1 VGAAVADAAARDR
14 RSAHLSAATVARVL
28 IESPLTGV
36 VAEVL
41 AGEGTGVR
49 AGAAVLVVEAMKMH
63 HEVVAPAAGVVREL
77 AVAVGE
83 QVAEGQALFRVEAA
97 EHAGDDRAAGAADA
111 ASARDAAGAA
121 GAAGAPGAPGDRGAI
136 RPDLAELLERRRR
149 AGDDA
154 ARPEAVA
161 KRRATGLRTARE
173 NVADLCD
180 PGSFSEYGA
189 LALAA
194 QRARRSEQE
203 LIEKTPGDGIVTG
216 IGTVNAALHGE
227 ERTRTAVLAYDYTV
241 LAGTQGI
248 RNHRKT
254 DRLLELAERHR
265 LPVVLFAEG
274 GGGRPGDTDSSEL
287 FHLVVPSFH
296 TFARLSGLVPRVGIV
311 SGRCFAGNAALLG
324 CCDVVIATPEASIG
338 MGGPAMI
345 EGGGLGSFAPE
356 EVGPVSVQEPNGTI
370 DVLAAD
376 EAEAVAVAQRFLAF
390 LQAPGH
396 ALDGWRCAD
405 QRLLRDA
412 VPADPKRVH
421 DVRALLALLADADS
435 VLELRP
441 RFGRTILT
449 ALARVEG
456 RPVGVI
462 ANDPRHL
469 SGAIDA
475 DGADKAA
482 RFMQLCDAF
491 GLPLVSLLDTP
502 GFMVGPESERT
513 ATVRHASRMFVTA
526 ATLSV
531 PFLCVIVRRAFGL
544 GAQAMAGGSLHA
556 PAIALAW
563 PSGELG
569 AMGVEGAVR
578 LALRGELEAIADP
591 VEREQR
597 VKDLVA
603 AVRANSSALNAAT
616 YFELDDVIDPADT
629 RARPVATLRATP
641 VPPPPPGGRRRTMV
655 DAW

>member
-1 VGAAVADAAARDR
+1 M
-14 RSAHLSAATVARVL
+14 L

-36 VAEVL
+36 VAELL
-41 AGEGTGVR
+41 AGEGDGVR

-63 HEVVAPAAGVVREL
+63 HEVVAPEAGVVREL
-77 AVAVGE
+77 TVAVGE
-83 QVAEGQALFRVEAA
+83 QVAEGQALFRVEPA
-97 EHAGDDRAAGAADA
+97 EHGAAPGAEQADAEAGDDG
-111 ASARDAAGAA
+111 GV
-121 GAAGAPGAPGDRGAI
+121 
-136 RPDLAELLERRRR
+136 RPNLAELLERRRR
-149 AGDDA
+149 AQDDA
-154 ARPEAVA
+154 ARPAAVA
-161 KRRATGLRTARE
+161 KRHATGLRTARE

-180 PGSFSEYGA
+180 AGSFSEYGA
-189 LALAA
+189 LTLAA
-194 QRARRSEQE
+194 QRARRSLDE
-203 LIEKTPGDGIVTG
+203 LIDKTPGDGIVTG
-216 IGTVNAALHGE
+216 VGTVGG
-227 ERTRTAVLAYDYTV
+227 RRTAVLAYDYTV

-345 EGGGLGSFAPE
+345 EGGGLGSFSPE
-356 EVGPVSVQEPNGTI
+356 EIGPVSVQEPNGVI
-370 DVLAAD
+370 DVVAAD
-376 EAEAVAVAQRFLAF
+376 EAEAVAVAQRALGYLRGDALA
-390 LQAPGH
+390 
-396 ALDGWRCAD
+396 DWTCAD
-405 QRLLRDA
+405 QALLRTA

-421 DVRALLALLADADS
+421 DARALLRVLADDDS

-441 RFGRTILT
+441 AFGRTVIT
-449 ALARVEG
+449 ALARIEG

-469 SGAIDA
+469 SGALDA
-475 DGADKAA
+475 DGSDKAA

-491 GLPLVSLLDTP
+491 GLPLLSLVDTP

-513 ATVRHASRMFVTA
+513 ATVRHTSRMFLTA
-526 ATLSV
+526 ATLTV

-556 PAIALAW
+556 PAITLAW

-578 LALRGELEAIADP
+578 LALRGELAAIADEA
-591 VEREQR
+591 EREQR

-629 RARPVATLRATP
+629 RARLVQTLAATP
-641 VPPPPPGGRRRTMV
+641 IPPPDPATGRRRTMV

>member
-1 VGAAVADAAARDR
+1 
-14 RSAHLSAATVARVL
+14 VL

-41 AGEGTGVR
+41 AREGASVG

-63 HEVVAPAAGVVREL
+63 HEVVAPEAGVVREL

-83 QVAEGQALFRVEAA
+83 QVAQGQVLFRVEAVA
-97 EHAGDDRAAGAADA
+97 EAPAVDAPMAGDGDADP
-111 ASARDAAGAA
+111 DAL
-121 GAAGAPGAPGDRGAI
+121 
-136 RPDLAELLERRRR
+136 RPDLAEVMERRRL
-149 AGDDA
+149 ASDDA

-161 KRRATGLRTARE
+161 KRHATGLRTARE

-189 LALAA
+189 LTLAA
-194 QRARRSEQE
+194 QRARRSVEE
-203 LIEKTPGDGIVTG
+203 LIERTPGDGIVTG
-216 IGTVNAALHGE
+216 IGTVNAALHGDE
-227 ERTRTAVLAYDYTV
+227 PARTAVLAYDYTV

-324 CCDVVIATPEASIG
+324 CCDVVIATPEATIG

-356 EVGPVSVQEPNGTI
+356 EVGPVSVQEPNGVI
-370 DVLAAD
+370 DVVADD
-376 EAEAVAVAQRFLAF
+376 EAAAVATAQRFLSYV
-390 LQAPGH
+390 QAPGH
-396 ALDGWRCAD
+396 ALPDWTCAD
-405 QRLLRDA
+405 QRLLRSA
-412 VPADPKRVH
+412 VPADAKRVH
-421 DVRALLALLADADS
+421 DARALLALLADSGS

-441 RFGRTILT
+441 QFGRTILT

-475 DGADKAA
+475 DGSDKAA

-491 GLPLVSLLDTP
+491 GLPLVSLVDTP

-513 ATVRHASRMFVTA
+513 ATVRHTSRMFVTA

-531 PFLCVIVRRAFGL
+531 PVLCVVVRRAFGL

-556 PAIALAW
+556 PAVTLAW

-578 LALRGELEAIADP
+578 LALRGELAAIEDDAAR
-591 VEREQR
+591 ERR
-597 VKDLVA
+597 VKELVA
-603 AVRANSSALNAAT
+603 AVRAQSSALNAAT

-629 RARPVATLRATP
+629 RARLVATLRAAP
-641 VPPPPPGGRRRTMV
+641 VPPPPTASGRRRTMV

>member
-1 VGAAVADAAARDR
+1 M
-14 RSAHLSAATVARVL
+14 L

-41 AGEGTGVR
+41 AGEGAGVR

-63 HEVVAPAAGVVREL
+63 HEVVAPEAGVVREL

-83 QVAEGQALFRVEAA
+83 QVAEGQTLFRVEPAPV
-97 EHAGDDRAAGAADA
+97 EAAGAAE
-111 ASARDAAGAA
+111 
-121 GAAGAPGAPGDRGAI
+121 DRAEGQDGV
-136 RPDLAELLERRRR
+136 RPALAEVLERRRR
-149 AGDDA
+149 ASDDA

-161 KRRATGLRTARE
+161 KRHATGLRTARE

-180 PGSFSEYGA
+180 PGSFNEYGA
-189 LALAA
+189 LTLAA

-216 IGTVNAALHGE
+216 VGTVGGQ
-227 ERTRTAVLAYDYTV
+227 RTAVLAYDYTV

-265 LPVVLFAEG
+265 LPIVLFAEG

-324 CCDVVIATPEASIG
+324 CCDVVVATPEASIG

-356 EVGPVSVQEPNGTI
+356 DVGPVSVQEPNGTI

-376 EAEAVAVAQRFLAF
+376 EAEAVAVAKRFLAY
-390 LQAPGH
+390 LRGPV
-396 ALDGWRCAD
+396 DDWSCAD
-405 QRLLRDA
+405 QALLRGA

-421 DVRALLALLADADS
+421 DARALLALLADDDS

-441 RFGRTILT
+441 AFGRTLIT
-449 ALARVEG
+449 ALARIEG

-469 SGAIDA
+469 SGALDA
-475 DGADKAA
+475 DGSDKAA

-491 GLPLVSLLDTP
+491 GLPLVSLVDTP
-502 GFMVGPESERT
+502 GFMVGPESEQT
-513 ATVRHASRMFVTA
+513 AAVRHTSRMFVTA
-526 ATLSV
+526 ATLTV

-556 PAIALAW
+556 PAITLAW

-578 LALRGELEAIADP
+578 LALRGELEAIADEA
-591 VEREQR
+591 EREQR

-603 AVRANSSALNAAT
+603 AVRAQSTALNAAT

-629 RARPVATLRATP
+629 RARLVQTLAATP
-641 VPPPPPGGRRRTMV
+641 VPAPDPVSGRRRTMV

>member
-1 VGAAVADAAARDR
+1 VR
-14 RSAHLSAATVARVL
+14 HVL

-41 AGEGTGVR
+41 VGEGVGVR

-63 HEVVAPAAGVVREL
+63 HEVIAPEAGVVREL

-83 QVAEGQALFRVEAA
+83 QVAEGQALFRVEADA
-97 EHAGDDRAAGAADA
+97 EGGAADTA
-111 ASARDAAGAA
+111 DDPADDASD
-121 GAAGAPGAPGDRGAI
+121 GDELRA
-136 RPDLAELLERRRR
+136 DLAEVLERRRL
-149 AGDDA
+149 AQDHA
-154 ARPEAVA
+154 ARPAAVE
-161 KRRATGLRTARE
+161 KRHATGLRTARE

-180 PGSFSEYGA
+180 DGSFSEYGA
-189 LALAA
+189 LTLAA
-194 QRARRSEQE
+194 QRARRSVEE

-216 IGTVNAALHGE
+216 VGTVNAKLHGD

-356 EVGPVSVQEPNGTI
+356 EVGPVSVQEPNGVI
-370 DVLAAD
+370 DVVAAD
-376 EAEAVAVAQRFLAF
+376 EAEAVAVAQRFLSYFQGPLAE
-390 LQAPGH
+390 
-396 ALDGWRCAD
+396 WSCAD
-405 QRLLRDA
+405 QALLRTA

-421 DVRALLALLADADS
+421 DARGLLHTLADEDS

-441 RFGRTILT
+441 AFGRTVVT
-449 ALARVEG
+449 TLARIEG

-469 SGAIDA
+469 SGALDA
-475 DGADKAA
+475 DGSDKAA

-491 GLPLVSLLDTP
+491 GLPLISLVDTP
-502 GFMVGPESERT
+502 GFMVGPESEQT
-513 ATVRHASRMFVTA
+513 ATVRHTSRMFLTA
-526 ATLSV
+526 ATLTV

-556 PAIALAW
+556 PAITLAW

-578 LALRGELEAIADP
+578 LALRGELAAIEDDGA
-591 VEREQR
+591 REER
-597 VKDLVA
+597 VKELVA
-603 AVRANSSALNAAT
+603 AVRAQSTALNAAT

-629 RARPVATLRATP
+629 RLRLVQTLAATP
-641 VPPPPPGGRRRTMV
+641 VPPPDPVSGRRRTMV

>member
-1 VGAAVADAAARDR
+1 VLCRPRGPAATLPDAACAQSARR
-14 RSAHLSAATVARVL
+14 PREAARFARVL

-36 VAEVL
+36 VAELL
-41 AGEGTGVR
+41 AGEGAGVR

-83 QVAEGQALFRVEAA
+83 QVAEGQVLFRVEATDVGGDEA
-97 EHAGDDRAAGAADA
+97 ADEPHGDDAD
-111 ASARDAAGAA
+111 
-121 GAAGAPGAPGDRGAI
+121 AI
-136 RPDLAELLERRRR
+136 RPDLAEVLERRRR
-149 AGDDA
+149 ANDDA
-154 ARPEAVA
+154 ARPQAVA
-161 KRRATGLRTARE
+161 KRHASGLRTARE

-180 PGSFSEYGA
+180 AGSFSEYGA
-189 LALAA
+189 LTLAA

-203 LIEKTPGDGIVTG
+203 LIERTPGDGIVTG
-216 IGTVNAALHGE
+216 LGCVGG
-227 ERTRTAVLAYDYTV
+227 RRTAVLAYDYTV

-324 CCDVVIATPEASIG
+324 CCDVTIATPEASVG

-356 EVGPVSVQEPNGTI
+356 EVGPVAVQEPNGTI
-370 DVLAAD
+370 DVVAAD
-376 EAEAVAVAQRFLAF
+376 EAEAVALAQRVLGYLRAD
-390 LQAPGH
+390 AVE
-396 ALDGWRCAD
+396 DWTCAD
-405 QRLLRDA
+405 QTLLRA
-412 VPADPKRVH
+412 AIPADPKRVH
-421 DVRALLALLADADS
+421 DARALLHTLADEDS
-435 VLELRP
+435 VLELR
-441 RFGRTILT
+441 RAFGRTVVT
-449 ALARVEG
+449 AFARVEG
-456 RPVGVI
+456 RPLGVI

-469 SGAIDA
+469 SGALDA
-475 DGADKAA
+475 DGSDKAA

-491 GLPLVSLLDTP
+491 GLPLLSLVDTP
-502 GFMVGPESERT
+502 GFMVGPESEKT
-513 ATVRHASRMFVTA
+513 AAVRHTSRMFLTA
-526 ATLSV
+526 ATLTV

-556 PAIALAW
+556 PAITLAW

-578 LALRGELEAIADP
+578 LALRGELEAIADEA
-591 VEREQR
+591 EREQR

-603 AVRANSSALNAAT
+603 AVRAQSTALNAAT

-629 RARPVATLRATP
+629 RARLVQTLDATP
-641 VPPPPPGGRRRTMV
+641 VPPPDPVSGRRRTMV

>member
-1 VGAAVADAAARDR
+1 
-14 RSAHLSAATVARVL
+14 VL

-41 AGEGTGVR
+41 VGEGGSVR

-63 HEVVAPAAGVVREL
+63 HEVVAPEAGVVREL

-83 QVAEGQALFRVEAA
+83 QVAEGQALFRVEASR
-97 EHAGDDRAAGAADA
+97 DDEASGTTVDDAVAAVSGADEL
-111 ASARDAAGAA
+111 
-121 GAAGAPGAPGDRGAI
+121 
-136 RPDLAELLERRRR
+136 RPDLAEVLERRRR
-149 AGDDA
+149 AQDDA
-154 ARPEAVA
+154 ARPVAVE
-161 KRRATGLRTARE
+161 KRHATGLRTARE

-180 PGSFSEYGA
+180 EGSFSEYGA
-189 LALAA
+189 LTLAA
-194 QRARRSEQE
+194 QRARRSAEE

-216 IGTVNAALHGE
+216 VGTVNAALHGE
-227 ERTRTAVLAYDYTV
+227 DKTRTAVLAYDYTV

-356 EVGPVSVQEPNGTI
+356 EVGPVSVQEPNGVI
-370 DVLAAD
+370 DVVAAD
-376 EAEAVAVAQRFLAF
+376 EAEAVAVARRFLSYFQGPLAE
-390 LQAPGH
+390 
-396 ALDGWRCAD
+396 WTCAD
-405 QRLLRDA
+405 QALLRDA
-412 VPADPKRVH
+412 IPADQKRVH
-421 DVRALLALLADADS
+421 DARALLHTLADTDS

-441 RFGRTILT
+441 AFGRTVIT

-456 RPVGVI
+456 RPIGVI
-462 ANDPRHL
+462 ANDPSHL
-469 SGAIDA
+469 SGALDA
-475 DGADKAA
+475 DGSDKAA

-491 GLPLVSLLDTP
+491 GLPLLSLVDTP
-502 GFMVGPESERT
+502 GFMVGPESEQT
-513 ATVRHASRMFVTA
+513 ATVRHTSRMFLTA
-526 ATLSV
+526 ATLTV
-531 PFLCVIVRRAFGL
+531 PFLCVIVRRAVGR

-556 PAIALAW
+556 PAITLAW

-578 LALRGELEAIADP
+578 LALRGELAAIEDDDA
-591 VEREQR
+591 REQR
-597 VKDLVA
+597 VKELVA
-603 AVRANSSALNAAT
+603 AVRAQSTALNAAT

-629 RARPVATLRATP
+629 RTRLVQTLAATP
-641 VPPPPPGGRRRTMV
+641 IPPPDPVSGRRRTMV

>member
-1 VGAAVADAAARDR
+1 
-14 RSAHLSAATVARVL
+14 VL

-41 AGEGTGVR
+41 AGEGAAVR

-63 HEVVAPAAGVVREL
+63 HEVVAPETGVVREL
-77 AVAVGE
+77 AVAVGA
-83 QVAEGQALFRVEAA
+83 QVAEGQALFRVEAS
-97 EHAGDDRAAGAADA
+97 AGADA
-111 ASARDAAGAA
+111 EASADDDEATSAGSE
-121 GAAGAPGAPGDRGAI
+121 GAL
-136 RPDLAELLERRRR
+136 RPDLDEVLERRRL
-149 AGDDA
+149 ATDDA
-154 ARPEAVA
+154 ARPDAVA
-161 KRRATGLRTARE
+161 KRHATGLRTARE

-180 PGSFSEYGA
+180 DGSFNEYGA
-189 LALAA
+189 LTLAA

-203 LIEKTPGDGIVTG
+203 LIERTPGDGVVTG
-216 IGTVNAALHGE
+216 VGTVGGA
-227 ERTRTAVLAYDYTV
+227 RTAVLAYDYTV

-324 CCDVVIATPEASIG
+324 CCDVVVATPEASIG

-356 EVGPVSVQEPNGTI
+356 EVGPVSVQEPNGVV
-370 DVLAAD
+370 DVVAAD
-376 EAEAVAVAQRFLAF
+376 EAEAVAVARRFLSYFQGPVA
-390 LQAPGH
+390 
-396 ALDGWRCAD
+396 DWTCAD
-405 QRLLRDA
+405 QALLRTA

-421 DVRALLALLADADS
+421 DARALLRTLADSDS

-441 RFGRTILT
+441 RFGRTIVT
-449 ALARVEG
+449 ALARIEG

-462 ANDPRHL
+462 ANDPSHL
-469 SGAIDA
+469 SGALDA
-475 DGADKAA
+475 DGSDKAA

-491 GLPLVSLLDTP
+491 GLPIVSLVDTP
-502 GFMVGPESERT
+502 GFMVGPDSERT
-513 ATVRHASRMFVTA
+513 ATVRHTSRMFLTA

-556 PAIALAW
+556 PAITLAW

-578 LALRGELEAIADP
+578 LALRGELEAIADAA
-591 VEREQR
+591 EREQR

-603 AVRANSSALNAAT
+603 AVRAQSTALNAAT

-629 RARPVATLRATP
+629 RLRLTQTLAATP
-641 VPPPPPGGRRRTMV
+641 VPPPDPVTGRRRTMV

>member
-1 VGAAVADAAARDR
+1 M
-14 RSAHLSAATVARVL
+14 L

-41 AGEGTGVR
+41 AGEGAGVR

-63 HEVVAPAAGVVREL
+63 HEVVAPEAGVVREL

-83 QVAEGQALFRVEAA
+83 QVAEGQALFRVEAVA
-97 EHAGDDRAAGAADA
+97 EAAPGGAGDAAETAGGAGAAEGDA
-111 ASARDAAGAA
+111 NAL
-121 GAAGAPGAPGDRGAI
+121 
-136 RPDLAELLERRRR
+136 RPDLAEVLERRRL
-149 AGDDA
+149 AADDA
-154 ARPEAVA
+154 ARPAAVA
-161 KRRATGLRTARE
+161 KRHATGLRTARE

-180 PGSFSEYGA
+180 DGSFSEYGA
-189 LALAA
+189 LTLAA
-194 QRARRSEQE
+194 QRARRSVEE
-203 LIEKTPGDGIVTG
+203 LIAKTPGDGIVTG
-216 IGTVNAALHGE
+216 IGTVNAALHGAE
-227 ERTRTAVLAYDYTV
+227 ATRTAILAYDYTV

-356 EVGPVSVQEPNGTI
+356 EVGPVAVQEPNGTI
-370 DVLAAD
+370 DVVAAD
-376 EAEAVAVAQRFLAF
+376 EAEAVAVAQRFLSYF
-390 LQAPGH
+390 QGPLTE
-396 ALDGWRCAD
+396 WSCAD
-405 QRLLRDA
+405 QTLLRTA

-421 DVRALLALLADADS
+421 DARALLHTLADTDS

-441 RFGRTILT
+441 AFGRTVLT
-449 ALARVEG
+449 ALARIEG

-469 SGAIDA
+469 SGALDA
-475 DGADKAA
+475 DGSDKAA

-491 GLPLVSLLDTP
+491 GLPLLSLVDTP
-502 GFMVGPESERT
+502 GFMVGPDSEQT
-513 ATVRHASRMFVTA
+513 ATVRHTSRMFLTA
-526 ATLSV
+526 ATLTV

-556 PAIALAW
+556 PAITLAW

-578 LALRGELEAIADP
+578 LALRGELAAIEDDAA
-591 VEREQR
+591 REQR
-597 VKDLVA
+597 VRELVA
-603 AVRANSSALNAAT
+603 AVRVQSTALNAAT

-629 RARPVATLRATP
+629 RARLVQTLAATP
-641 VPPPPPGGRRRTMV
+641 VPPPDPATGRRRTMV

>member
-1 VGAAVADAAARDR
+1 MRG
-14 RSAHLSAATVARVL
+14 VL

-41 AGEGTGVR
+41 AGEGAGVR

-63 HEVVAPAAGVVREL
+63 HEVTAPAAGVVREL

-97 EHAGDDRAAGAADA
+97 ADGA
-111 ASARDAAGAA
+111 DAAGAGEGDA
-121 GAAGAPGAPGDRGAI
+121 EADDAIAPAT
-136 RPDLAELLERRRR
+136 RPDLAEAMERRRR
-149 AGDDA
+149 ASDDA

-161 KRRATGLRTARE
+161 KRHASGLRTARE

-189 LALAA
+189 LTLAA
-194 QRARRSEQE
+194 QRARRSLEE

-216 IGTVNAALHGE
+216 VGSVGG
-227 ERTRTAVLAYDYTV
+227 ERTAILAYDYTV

-296 TFARLSGLVPRVGIV
+296 TFGRLSGLVPRIGIV

-345 EGGGLGSFAPE
+345 EGGGLGSFTPE
-356 EVGPVSVQEPNGTI
+356 EVGPVGVQEAGGVI
-370 DVLAAD
+370 DVVARD
-376 EAEAVAVAQRFLAF
+376 EAEAVAVAKRVLGY
-390 LQAPGH
+390 LRGGAPSE
-396 ALDGWRCAD
+396 DWSCAD
-405 QRLLRDA
+405 QTLLREA
-412 VPADPKRVH
+412 IPADPKRVH
-421 DVRALLALLADADS
+421 DARALLRTLADAGS
-435 VLELRP
+435 VLELRLA
-441 RFGRTILT
+441 FGRTVIT
-449 ALARVEG
+449 ALARIEG
-456 RPVGVI
+456 RPVGVV

-469 SGAIDA
+469 AGALDA
-475 DGADKAA
+475 DGSDKAA

-491 GLPLVSLLDTP
+491 GLPLLSLVDTP
-502 GFMVGPESERT
+502 GFMVGPESEKT
-513 ATVRHASRMFVTA
+513 ATVRHTSRMFVTA

-563 PSGELG
+563 PTGELG

-578 LALRGELEAIADP
+578 LALRGELAAIDDDG
-591 VEREQR
+591 EREQR
-597 VKDLVA
+597 VKDFVA

-629 RARPVATLRATP
+629 RARLVQTLASVR
-641 VPPPPPGGRRRTMV
+641 VPPPDPATGRRRTMV

>member
-1 VGAAVADAAARDR
+1 M
-14 RSAHLSAATVARVL
+14 L

-41 AGEGTGVR
+41 VGEGGGVR

-63 HEVVAPAAGVVREL
+63 HEVVAPEAGVVREL

-83 QVAEGQALFRVEAA
+83 QVAEGQALFRVEASGDA
-97 EHAGDDRAAGAADA
+97 AAAGATAAGAAA
-111 ASARDAAGAA
+111 GASTAGASADDAV
-121 GAAGAPGAPGDRGAI
+121 

-149 AGDDA
+149 AQDDA
-154 ARPEAVA
+154 ARPAAVA
-161 KRRATGLRTARE
+161 KRHATGLRTARE

-180 PGSFSEYGA
+180 DGSFSEYGA
-189 LALAA
+189 LTLAA
-194 QRARRSEQE
+194 QRARRE
-203 LIEKTPGDGIVTG
+203 LDELVERTPGDGIVTG
-216 IGTVNAALHGE
+216 VGTVNAALHGPD
-227 ERTRTAVLAYDYTV
+227 RARAAILAYDYTV

-248 RNHRKT
+248 RNHQKT

-274 GGGRPGDTDSSEL
+274 GGGRPGDTDSSGL
-287 FHLVVPSFH
+287 FHLVVPSFQ

-324 CCDVVIATPEASIG
+324 CCDVVIATPEASVG

-345 EGGGLGSFAPE
+345 EGGGLGSFKPE
-356 EVGPVSVQEPNGTI
+356 EVGPVAVQEPNGTI
-370 DVLAAD
+370 DVVAAD
-376 EAEAVAVAQRFLAF
+376 EAEAVRVAQRFLSYFQGPLPDWA
-390 LQAPGH
+390 
-396 ALDGWRCAD
+396 CAD
-405 QRLLRDA
+405 QALLRDA
-412 VPADPKRVH
+412 IPADPKRVH
-421 DVRALLALLADADS
+421 DARALLRTLADDDS

-449 ALARVEG
+449 ALARIEG

-475 DGADKAA
+475 DGSDKAA

-491 GLPLVSLLDTP
+491 GLPILSLVDTP
-502 GFMVGPESERT
+502 GFMVGPESEQT
-513 ATVRHASRMFVTA
+513 ATVRHTSRMFLTA
-526 ATLSV
+526 ATMSV
-531 PFLCVIVRRAFGL
+531 PLLCVVVRRAFGL

-556 PAIALAW
+556 PALTLAW

-578 LALRGELEAIADP
+578 LALRGELAAIEDEA
-591 VEREQR
+591 EREQR

-603 AVRANSSALNAAT
+603 AVRANSSALNAAVH
-616 YFELDDVIDPADT
+616 FELDDVIDPADT
-629 RARPVATLRATP
+629 RARLVATLRAVR
-641 VPPPPPGGRRRTMV
+641 VPPPDPATGRRRTMV

>member
-1 VGAAVADAAARDR
+1 
-14 RSAHLSAATVARVL
+14 VL

-41 AGEGTGVR
+41 AGEGAGVR

-63 HEVVAPAAGVVREL
+63 HEVAAPEAGVVREL

-97 EHAGDDRAAGAADA
+97 DVEIADA
-111 ASARDAAGAA
+111 ADEAAGEEQ
-121 GAAGAPGAPGDRGAI
+121 GI
-136 RPDLAELLERRRR
+136 RPDLAEVLERRRR
-149 AGDDA
+149 ASDDD

-161 KRRATGLRTARE
+161 KRHASGLRTARE

-189 LALAA
+189 LTLAA

-216 IGTVNAALHGE
+216 VGTVGGQ
-227 ERTRTAVLAYDYTV
+227 RTAVLAYDYTV

-254 DRLLELAERHR
+254 DRVLELAERHR

-324 CCDVVIATPEASIG
+324 CCDVVIATPEASVG

-345 EGGGLGSFAPE
+345 EGGGLGRFAPE
-356 EVGPVSVQEPNGTI
+356 QVGPVSVQEPNGVI
-370 DVLAAD
+370 DVVAAD
-376 EAEAVAVAQRFLAF
+376 EAEAVALAKRFLSYF
-390 LQAPGH
+390 QGPLEQ
-396 ALDGWRCAD
+396 WSCAD
-405 QRLLRDA
+405 QALLRE
-412 VPADPKRVH
+412 VIPADAKRVH
-421 DVRALLALLADADS
+421 DARALLWTLADDDS

-441 RFGRTILT
+441 RFGRTVIT
-449 ALARVEG
+449 ALARIEG
-456 RPVGVI
+456 RPLGVI

-469 SGAIDA
+469 SGALDA
-475 DGADKAA
+475 DGSDKAA

-491 GLPLVSLLDTP
+491 GLPLVSLVDTP
-502 GFMVGPESERT
+502 GFMVGPESEQT
-513 ATVRHASRMFVTA
+513 AAVRHTSRMFVTA
-526 ATLSV
+526 ATLTV

-556 PAIALAW
+556 PAITLAW

-578 LALRGELEAIADP
+578 LALRGELAAIADP
-591 VEREQR
+591 AEREQR

-603 AVRANSSALNAAT
+603 AVRAQSTALNAAT
-616 YFELDDVIDPADT
+616 YFELDDVIDPAET
-629 RARPVATLRATP
+629 RTRLVQTLAATP
-641 VPPPPPGGRRRTMV
+641 VPPPDPVSGRRRTMV

>member
-1 VGAAVADAAARDR
+1 M
-14 RSAHLSAATVARVL
+14 L

-41 AGEGTGVR
+41 AGEGEGVR
-49 AGAAVLVVEAMKMH
+49 TGAAVLVVEAMKMH

-83 QVAEGQALFRVEAA
+83 QVAEGQTLFRVEAA
-97 EHAGDDRAAGAADA
+97 VDGG
-111 ASARDAAGAA
+111 G
-121 GAAGAPGAPGDRGAI
+121 GAPADGAPGDGVNEAAPEI
-136 RPDLAELLERRRR
+136 RPDLAEVMERRRR
-149 AGDDA
+149 ASDDA
-154 ARPEAVA
+154 ARPDPVA
-161 KRRATGLRTARE
+161 KRHASGLRTARE

-189 LALAA
+189 LTLAA
-194 QRARRSEQE
+194 QRARRSLDE
-203 LIEKTPGDGIVTG
+203 LIEKTPGDGIVAG
-216 IGTVNAALHGE
+216 LGSVGGA
-227 ERTRTAVLAYDYTV
+227 RTAVLAYDYTV

-248 RNHRKT
+248 RSHRKT
-254 DRLLELAERHR
+254 DRVLELAERHR

-287 FHLVVPSFH
+287 FHLIVPSFH
-296 TFARLSGLVPRVGIV
+296 TFGRLSGLVPRIGIV

-324 CCDVVIATPEASIG
+324 CCDVVIATPEASVG

-356 EVGPVSVQEPNGTI
+356 EVGPVSVQERNGVI
-370 DVLAAD
+370 DVVARD
-376 EAEAVAVAQRFLAF
+376 EAEAVAVAQR
-390 LQAPGH
+390 
-396 ALDGWRCAD
+396 ALGYLRGEVFDDWRCAD
-405 QRLLRDA
+405 QTLLREA
-412 VPADPKRVH
+412 IPADSKRVH
-421 DVRALLALLADADS
+421 DARALLATLADSDS
-435 VLELRP
+435 LLELRP
-441 RFGRTILT
+441 AFGRTVIT

-456 RPVGVI
+456 RPLGVI

-469 SGAIDA
+469 AGALDA
-475 DGADKAA
+475 DGSDKAA

-491 GLPLVSLLDTP
+491 GLPLLSLVDTP

-513 ATVRHASRMFVTA
+513 ATVRHTSRMFVTA

-556 PAIALAW
+556 PAITLAW

-578 LALRGELEAIADP
+578 LALRGELAAIAD
-591 VEREQR
+591 EAARAQR

-629 RARPVATLRATP
+629 RARLVQTLAATP
-641 VPPPPPGGRRRTMV
+641 VAPPDPATGRRRTMV
-655 DAW
+655 DTW

>member
-1 VGAAVADAAARDR
+1 M
-14 RSAHLSAATVARVL
+14 L

-41 AGEGTGVR
+41 AEEGVGVR
-49 AGAAVLVVEAMKMH
+49 AGAAVLVLEAMKMH
-63 HEVVAPAAGVVREL
+63 HEVVAPAGGVVREL

-83 QVAEGQALFRVEAA
+83 QVEEGQRLFRVEM
-97 EHAGDDRAAGAADA
+97 GDVDEAQAPEEA
-111 ASARDAAGAA
+111 ARDEH
-121 GAAGAPGAPGDRGAI
+121 AI
-136 RPDLAELLERRRR
+136 RPDLAAVLERRRL
-149 AGDDA
+149 ATDDA
-154 ARPEAVA
+154 ARPDAVA
-161 KRRATGLRTARE
+161 RRHQTGLRTARE

-180 PGSFSEYGA
+180 PGSFNEYGA
-189 LALAA
+189 LTLAA

-216 IGTVNAALHGE
+216 VGTVGGA
-227 ERTRTAVLAYDYTV
+227 RTAILAYDYTV

-287 FHLVVPSFH
+287 FHLIVPSFH

-356 EVGPVSVQEPNGTI
+356 EVGPVSVQEANGVI

-376 EAEAVAVAQRFLAF
+376 EAEAVAAAKRFLSYF
-390 LQAPGH
+390 
-396 ALDGWRCAD
+396 DGSPADWSCAD
-405 QRLLRDA
+405 QTLLRNA
-412 VPADPKRVH
+412 IPADTKRVH
-421 DVRALLALLADADS
+421 DARDLLRTLADEDS

-441 RFGRTILT
+441 QFGRTVIT
-449 ALARVEG
+449 ALARIEG
-456 RPVGVI
+456 RPLGVI

-469 SGAIDA
+469 AGALDA
-475 DGADKAA
+475 DGSDKAA

-491 GLPLVSLLDTP
+491 GLPLLSLVDTP

-513 ATVRHASRMFVTA
+513 ATVRHTSRMFVTA

-531 PFLCVIVRRAFGL
+531 PLLCVIVRRAFGL

-556 PAIALAW
+556 PAITLAW

-578 LALRGELEAIADP
+578 LALRNELAAIADEA
-591 VEREQR
+591 EREQR

-603 AVRANSSALNAAT
+603 QVRANSTALNAAT

-629 RARPVATLRATP
+629 RARLVQTLDATP
-641 VPPPPPGGRRRTMV
+641 VPPPDPATRRRRTMV

>member
-1 VGAAVADAAARDR
+1 MAPARF
-14 RSAHLSAATVARVL
+14 AGVL

-41 AGEGTGVR
+41 AGEGAGVR

-63 HEVVAPAAGVVREL
+63 HEVVAPEAGVVREL
-77 AVAVGE
+77 TVAVGE

-97 EHAGDDRAAGAADA
+97 EQDGA
-111 ASARDAAGAA
+111 ASAEETGAQAGDA
-121 GAAGAPGAPGDRGAI
+121 DEI
-136 RPDLAELLERRRR
+136 RADLAEVLERRHR
-149 AGDDA
+149 AQEDA
-154 ARPEAVA
+154 ARPTAVA
-161 KRRATGLRTARE
+161 KRHATGLRTARE

-189 LALAA
+189 LTLAA
-194 QRARRSEQE
+194 QRARRSLDE

-216 IGTVNAALHGE
+216 VGSVGGH
-227 ERTRTAVLAYDYTV
+227 RTAVLAYDYTV

-345 EGGGLGSFAPE
+345 EGGGLGSFSPE
-356 EVGPVSVQEPNGTI
+356 EVGPVSVQEPNGVI
-370 DVLAAD
+370 DVVAQD
-376 EAEAVAVAQRFLAF
+376 EPEAVRIAQRFLSYFQGPVA
-390 LQAPGH
+390 Q
-396 ALDGWRCAD
+396 WSCAD
-405 QRLLRDA
+405 QALLRTA

-421 DVRALLALLADADS
+421 DARALLRTLADDDS

-441 RFGRTILT
+441 AFGRTVLT
-449 ALARVEG
+449 ALARIEG

-469 SGAIDA
+469 SGALDA
-475 DGADKAA
+475 DGSDKAA

-491 GLPLVSLLDTP
+491 GLPLLSLVDTP
-502 GFMVGPESERT
+502 GFMVGPDSERT
-513 ATVRHASRMFVTA
+513 ATVRHTSRMFLTA
-526 ATLSV
+526 ATLTV

-556 PAIALAW
+556 PAITLAW

-578 LALRGELEAIADP
+578 LALRGELAAIAD
-591 VEREQR
+591 EAAREQR
-597 VKDLVA
+597 VKELVA

-629 RARPVATLRATP
+629 RARLVQTLDATP
-641 VPPPPPGGRRRTMV
+641 VAPPDPATGRRRTMV

>member
-1 VGAAVADAAARDR
+1 M
-14 RSAHLSAATVARVL
+14 L

-41 AGEGTGVR
+41 AGEGAGVR

-63 HEVVAPAAGVVREL
+63 HEVVAPEAGVVREL

-97 EHAGDDRAAGAADA
+97 EHDAA
-111 ASARDAAGAA
+111 ASAEATDAEAGD
-121 GAAGAPGAPGDRGAI
+121 GDDV
-136 RPDLAELLERRRR
+136 RPDLAEVLERRRR
-149 AGDDA
+149 AQDDA
-154 ARPEAVA
+154 ARPAAVA
-161 KRRATGLRTARE
+161 KRHATGLRTARE

-180 PGSFSEYGA
+180 AGSFSEYGA
-189 LALAA
+189 LTLAA

-216 IGTVNAALHGE
+216 VGTVGG
-227 ERTRTAVLAYDYTV
+227 RRTAVLAYDYTV

-324 CCDVVIATPEASIG
+324 CCDVVIATPEARIG

-345 EGGGLGSFAPE
+345 EGGGLGSFSPE
-356 EVGPVSVQEPNGTI
+356 EVGPVSVQEPNGVI
-370 DVLAAD
+370 DVVAED
-376 EAEAVAVAQRFLAF
+376 EAEAVATAQRFLSYFQGPRA
-390 LQAPGH
+390 
-396 ALDGWRCAD
+396 DWSCAD
-405 QRLLRDA
+405 QALLRSA

-421 DVRALLALLADADS
+421 DARALLRTLADDDS

-441 RFGRTILT
+441 AFGRTVLT
-449 ALARVEG
+449 ALARIEG

-469 SGAIDA
+469 SGALDA
-475 DGADKAA
+475 DGSDKAA

-491 GLPLVSLLDTP
+491 GLPLLSLVDTP
-502 GFMVGPESERT
+502 GFMVGPDSERT
-513 ATVRHASRMFVTA
+513 ATVRHTSRMFLTA
-526 ATLSV
+526 ATLTV

-556 PAIALAW
+556 PAITLAW

-578 LALRGELEAIADP
+578 LALRGELAAIADEA
-591 VEREQR
+591 EREQR
-597 VKDLVA
+597 VRDLVA

-629 RARPVATLRATP
+629 RARLVQTLAATP
-641 VPPPPPGGRRRTMV
+641 VSPPDPVTGRRRTMV

>member
-1 VGAAVADAAARDR
+1 
-14 RSAHLSAATVARVL
+14 VL

-41 AGEGTGVR
+41 AGEGAGVR
-49 AGAAVLVVEAMKMH
+49 AGGAVLVLEAMKMH
-63 HEVVAPAAGVVREL
+63 HEVIAPQAGVVREL

-83 QVAEGQALFRVEAA
+83 QVAEGQALFRVELGDVDA
-97 EHAGDDRAAGAADA
+97 EETADA
-111 ASARDAAGAA
+111 ATAG
-121 GAAGAPGAPGDRGAI
+121 DEAI
-136 RPDLAELLERRRR
+136 RPDLAAVLERRR
-149 AGDDA
+149 AAQDDA
-154 ARPEAVA
+154 ARPDAVA
-161 KRRATGLRTARE
+161 KRRLTGLRTARE

-180 PGSFSEYGA
+180 PGSFNEYGA
-189 LALAA
+189 LTLAA

-203 LIEKTPGDGIVTG
+203 LVEKTPGDGIVTG
-216 IGTVNAALHGE
+216 VGTVGG
-227 ERTRTAVLAYDYTV
+227 RRTAVLAYDYTV

-265 LPVVLFAEG
+265 LPLVLFAEG

-287 FHLVVPSFH
+287 FHLIVPSFH

-345 EGGGLGSFAPE
+345 EGGGLGTFAPD
-356 EVGPVSVQEPNGTI
+356 EVGPVRVQEPNGVI
-370 DVLAAD
+370 DVVAAD
-376 EAEAVAVAQRFLAF
+376 EAEAVAVAQRLLGYFGG
-390 LQAPGH
+390 P
-396 ALDGWRCAD
+396 LDEWSCAD
-405 QRLLRDA
+405 QTLLRGA
-412 VPADPKRVH
+412 IPADAKRVH
-421 DVRALLALLADADS
+421 DARALLRTLADEHS

-441 RFGRTILT
+441 AFGRTVVT
-449 ALARVEG
+449 ALARIEG
-456 RPVGVI
+456 RPLGVI
-462 ANDPRHL
+462 ANDPGHL
-469 SGAIDA
+469 AGALDA
-475 DGADKAA
+475 DGSDKAA

-491 GLPLVSLLDTP
+491 GLPLLSLVDTP
-502 GFMVGPESERT
+502 GFMVGPESEKT
-513 ATVRHASRMFVTA
+513 AAVRHTSRMFLTA
-526 ATLSV
+526 ATLTV

-556 PAIALAW
+556 PAITLAW

-578 LALRGELEAIADP
+578 LALRNELDQIADA

-603 AVRANSSALNAAT
+603 AVRAQSTALNAAT

-629 RARPVATLRATP
+629 RARLVQTLEATP
-641 VPPPPPGGRRRTMV
+641 IPPPDPATGRRRTMV

>member
-1 VGAAVADAAARDR
+1 M
-14 RSAHLSAATVARVL
+14 L

-36 VAEVL
+36 VAELL
-41 AGEGTGVR
+41 AGEGDGVR

-63 HEVVAPAAGVVREL
+63 HEVVAPEAGVVREL

-97 EHAGDDRAAGAADA
+97 AGDDDAVAAGDPAA
-111 ASARDAAGAA
+111 AS
-121 GAAGAPGAPGDRGAI
+121 GDDSDPHAL
-136 RPDLAELLERRRR
+136 RPDLAEVLERRRR
-149 AGDDA
+149 ASDDA
-154 ARPEAVA
+154 ARPAAVA
-161 KRRATGLRTARE
+161 KRHASGLRTARE

-180 PGSFSEYGA
+180 AGSFSEYGA
-189 LALAA
+189 LTLAA
-194 QRARRSEQE
+194 QRARRSLDE
-203 LIEKTPGDGIVTG
+203 LIERTPGDGIVAG
-216 IGTVNAALHGE
+216 IGTVGG
-227 ERTRTAVLAYDYTV
+227 RRTAVLAYDYTV

-265 LPVVLFAEG
+265 LPLVLFAEG

-287 FHLVVPSFH
+287 FHLIVPSFH

-324 CCDVVIATPEASIG
+324 CCDLVIATPEATIG

-345 EGGGLGSFAPE
+345 EGGGLGTFAPE
-356 EVGPVSVQEPNGTI
+356 EVGPVSVQEPNGVI
-370 DVLAAD
+370 DVVAAD
-376 EAEAVAVAQRFLAF
+376 EAEAVRVAQRFLSY
-390 LQAPGH
+390 
-396 ALDGWRCAD
+396 LDGPREEWSCAD
-405 QRLLRDA
+405 QRLLRQA
-412 VPADPKRVH
+412 IPADQKRVH
-421 DVRALLALLADADS
+421 DARALLRTLADDDS

-441 RFGRTILT
+441 AFGRTMLT
-449 ALARVEG
+449 ALARIEG

-462 ANDPRHL
+462 ANDPGHL

-475 DGADKAA
+475 DGSDKAA
-482 RFMQLCDAF
+482 RFLQLCDAF
-491 GLPLVSLLDTP
+491 GLPVVSLVDTP

-513 ATVRHASRMFVTA
+513 AAVRHTSRLFLAA

-531 PFLCVIVRRAFGL
+531 PILCVIVRRAFGL

-556 PAIALAW
+556 PAVTLAW

-578 LALRGELEAIADP
+578 LALRGELAAIEDDAA
-591 VEREQR
+591 REQR
-597 VKDLVA
+597 VKELVA
-603 AVRANSSALNAAT
+603 AVRAQSTALNAAT

-629 RARPVATLRATP
+629 RARLVATLAATP

>member
-1 VGAAVADAAARDR
+1 
-14 RSAHLSAATVARVL
+14 VL

-41 AGEGTGVR
+41 VAEGSGVR
-49 AGAAVLVVEAMKMH
+49 AGAGVLVVEAMKMH

-83 QVAEGQALFRVEAA
+83 QVAEGQRLFRVEVGDAGDAHAAA
-97 EHAGDDRAAGAADA
+97 ETVDDED
-111 ASARDAAGAA
+111 
-121 GAAGAPGAPGDRGAI
+121 AI
-136 RPDLAELLERRRR
+136 RPELAEVLERRRL
-149 AGDDA
+149 ATDDA
-154 ARPEAVA
+154 ARPAAVE
-161 KRRATGLRTARE
+161 RRHATGLRTARE

-189 LALAA
+189 LTLAA

-203 LIEKTPGDGIVTG
+203 LIQRTPGDGIVTG
-216 IGTVNAALHGE
+216 IGTVDGA
-227 ERTRTAVLAYDYTV
+227 RTAVLAYDYTV

-265 LPVVLFAEG
+265 LPIVLFAEG

-287 FHLVVPSFH
+287 FHLIVPSFH
-296 TFARLSGLVPRVGIV
+296 TFARLSGLVPRIGIV

-324 CCDVVIATPEASIG
+324 CCDVVVATPEASIG

-356 EVGPVSVQEPNGTI
+356 QVGPVSVQEPNGVI
-370 DVLAAD
+370 DVVAAD
-376 EAEAVAVAQRFLAF
+376 EAEAVAVAKRVLSYLRGEVPQ
-390 LQAPGH
+390 
-396 ALDGWRCAD
+396 DWTCAD
-405 QRLLRDA
+405 QALLRTAIPTDA
-412 VPADPKRVH
+412 KRVH
-421 DVRALLALLADADS
+421 DARALLRTLADEGS

-441 RFGRTILT
+441 TFGRTVIT
-449 ALARVEG
+449 ALARIEG
-456 RPVGVI
+456 RPLGVI
-462 ANDPRHL
+462 ANDPGHL
-469 SGAIDA
+469 AGALDA
-475 DGADKAA
+475 DGSDKAA

-491 GLPLVSLLDTP
+491 GLPLVSLVDTP
-502 GFMVGPESERT
+502 GFMVGPESEAT
-513 ATVRHASRMFVTA
+513 AAVRHTARMFLTA
-526 ATLSV
+526 ATVSV
-531 PFLCVIVRRAFGL
+531 PLLCVIVRRAFGL

-556 PAIALAW
+556 PAITLAW

-578 LALRGELEAIADP
+578 LALRGELAAIADEA
-591 VEREQR
+591 EREQR

-603 AVRANSSALNAAT
+603 AVRAQSTALNAAT

-629 RARPVATLRATP
+629 RARLVQTLAATP
-641 VPPPPPGGRRRTMV
+641 VPPPDPLSGRRRTMV

>member
-1 VGAAVADAAARDR
+1 
-14 RSAHLSAATVARVL
+14 
-28 IESPLTGV
+28 LTGV
-36 VAEVL
+36 VAEVVV
-41 AGEGTGVR
+41 GEGGGVR

-63 HEVVAPAAGVVREL
+63 HEVVAPEAGVVRQL

-97 EHAGDDRAAGAADA
+97 DEPSDA
-111 ASARDAAGAA
+111 AEAGGGGDETGASAG
-121 GAAGAPGAPGDRGAI
+121 GDAI
-136 RPDLAELLERRRR
+136 RPDLAEVLERRRL
-149 AGDDA
+149 ASDDA
-154 ARPEAVA
+154 ARPDAVA
-161 KRRATGLRTARE
+161 KRHASGLRTARE

-189 LALAA
+189 LTLAA
-194 QRARRSEQE
+194 QRARRSVEE

-216 IGTVNAALHGE
+216 IGTVGG
-227 ERTRTAVLAYDYTV
+227 RRTAVLAYDYTV

-311 SGRCFAGNAALLG
+311 AGRCFAGNAALLG

-345 EGGGLGSFAPE
+345 EGGGLGSFRPE

-370 DVLAAD
+370 DLVADD
-376 EAEAVAVAQRFLAF
+376 EAHAVALAQRFL
-390 LQAPGH
+390 GYMNGRV
-396 ALDGWRCAD
+396 DDWSCAD
-405 QRLLRDA
+405 QTLLRDA
-412 VPADPKRVH
+412 IPADAKRVH
-421 DVRALLALLADADS
+421 DARALLDTLADADS

-441 RFGRTILT
+441 RFGRTVIT
-449 ALARVEG
+449 ALARIEG

-469 SGAIDA
+469 SGALDS
-475 DGADKAA
+475 DGSDKAA
-482 RFMQLCDAF
+482 RFLQLCDAF
-491 GLPLVSLLDTP
+491 GLPVVSLVDTP
-502 GFMVGPESERT
+502 GFMVGPDSERT
-513 ATVRHASRMFVTA
+513 AAVRHTSRLFLAA
-526 ATLSV
+526 ATLTV

-556 PAIALAW
+556 PAVTLAW

-578 LALRGELEAIADP
+578 LALRGELAAIEDETA
-591 VEREQR
+591 REQR

-603 AVRANSSALNAAT
+603 AVRAQSTALNAAT

-629 RARPVATLRATP
+629 RTRLVQTLEATP
-641 VPPPPPGGRRRTMV
+641 VPPPDPATGRRRTMV

>member
-1 VGAAVADAAARDR
+1 M
-14 RSAHLSAATVARVL
+14 L

-41 AGEGTGVR
+41 AREGASVG

-63 HEVVAPAAGVVREL
+63 HEVVAPEAGVVREL

-83 QVAEGQALFRVEAA
+83 QVAQGQVLFRVEAVA
-97 EHAGDDRAAGAADA
+97 EAPAVDAPMAGDGDADP
-111 ASARDAAGAA
+111 DAL
-121 GAAGAPGAPGDRGAI
+121 
-136 RPDLAELLERRRR
+136 RPDLAEVMERRRL
-149 AGDDA
+149 ASDDA

-161 KRRATGLRTARE
+161 KRHATGLRTARE

-189 LALAA
+189 LTLAA
-194 QRARRSEQE
+194 QRARRSVEE
-203 LIEKTPGDGIVTG
+203 LIERTPGDGIVTG
-216 IGTVNAALHGE
+216 IGTVNAALHGDE
-227 ERTRTAVLAYDYTV
+227 PARTAVLAYDYTV

-324 CCDVVIATPEASIG
+324 CCDVVIATPEATIG

-356 EVGPVSVQEPNGTI
+356 EVGPVSVQEPNGVI
-370 DVLAAD
+370 DVVADD
-376 EAEAVAVAQRFLAF
+376 EAAAVATAQRFLSYV
-390 LQAPGH
+390 QAPGH
-396 ALDGWRCAD
+396 ALPDWTCAD
-405 QRLLRDA
+405 QRLLRSA
-412 VPADPKRVH
+412 VPADAKRVH
-421 DVRALLALLADADS
+421 DARALLALLADSGS

-441 RFGRTILT
+441 QFGRTILT

-475 DGADKAA
+475 DGSDKAA

-491 GLPLVSLLDTP
+491 GLPLVSLVDTP

-513 ATVRHASRMFVTA
+513 ATVRHTSRMFVTA

-531 PFLCVIVRRAFGL
+531 PVLCVVVRRAFGL

-556 PAIALAW
+556 PAVTLAW

-578 LALRGELEAIADP
+578 LALRGELAAIEDDAAR
-591 VEREQR
+591 ERR
-597 VKDLVA
+597 VKELVA
-603 AVRANSSALNAAT
+603 AVRAQSSALNAAT

-629 RARPVATLRATP
+629 RARLVATLRAAP
-641 VPPPPPGGRRRTMV
+641 VPPPPTASGRRRTMV

>member
-1 VGAAVADAAARDR
+1 MQ
-14 RSAHLSAATVARVL
+14 

-63 HEVVAPAAGVVREL
+63 HEVVAPHEGVVREL

-83 QVAEGQALFRVEAA
+83 QVAEGQRLFRVEAGA
-97 EHAGDDRAAGAADA
+97 VAAVEQVDADA
-111 ASARDAAGAA
+111 GGDAVRA
-121 GAAGAPGAPGDRGAI
+121 
-136 RPDLAELLERRRR
+136 DLAAVLERRRR
-149 AGDDA
+149 ATDDA
-154 ARPEAVA
+154 ARPAAVER
-161 KRRATGLRTARE
+161 RRATGLRTARE

-180 PGSFSEYGA
+180 PDSFNEYGA
-189 LALAA
+189 LTLAA

-216 IGTVNAALHGE
+216 VGSVGG
-227 ERTRTAVLAYDYTV
+227 RRTAVLAYDYTV

-287 FHLVVPSFH
+287 FHLIVPSFH

-356 EVGPVSVQEPNGTI
+356 EVGPVAMQEPNGVI
-370 DVLAAD
+370 DVRAQD
-376 EAEAVAVAQRFLAF
+376 EAEAVSTAKRVLEYLAGGVR
-390 LQAPGH
+390 A
-396 ALDGWRCAD
+396 DWTCAD
-405 QRLLRDA
+405 QALLREA

-421 DVRALLALLADADS
+421 DARALLATLADHNS

-441 RFGRTILT
+441 TFGRTVIT
-449 ALARVEG
+449 AFARIEG
-456 RPVGVI
+456 RPLGVI
-462 ANDPRHL
+462 ANDPSHL
-469 SGAIDA
+469 AGALDA
-475 DGADKAA
+475 AGSDKAA

-491 GLPLVSLLDTP
+491 GLPLLSLVDTP

-513 ATVRHASRMFVTA
+513 AAVRHTSRMFLTA
-526 ATLSV
+526 ATLTV

-556 PAIALAW
+556 PAITLAW

-578 LALRGELEAIADP
+578 LALRGELAAIADEA
-591 VEREQR
+591 EREQR

-616 YFELDDVIDPADT
+616 YFEVDDVIDPADT
-629 RARPVATLRATP
+629 RTRLVQTLQATP
-641 VPPPPPGGRRRTMV
+641 VPPPDPATGRRRTMV

>member
-1 VGAAVADAAARDR
+1 
-14 RSAHLSAATVARVL
+14 VL

-41 AGEGTGVR
+41 AGEGSGVR
-49 AGAAVLVVEAMKMH
+49 AGTAVVVLEAMKMH
-63 HEVVAPAAGVVREL
+63 HEVLAPTAGVVREL

-83 QVAEGQALFRVEAA
+83 QVAQGQALFRMETVA
-97 EHAGDDRAAGAADA
+97 EKA
-111 ASARDAAGAA
+111 ASRGPAAVEEPPAA
-121 GAAGAPGAPGDRGAI
+121 NSDNAI
-136 RPDLAELLERRRR
+136 RPDLAEVLRRRR
-149 AGDDA
+149 LASEDA

-161 KRRATGLRTARE
+161 KRHASGLRTARE
-173 NVADLCD
+173 NVAELCD

-189 LALAA
+189 LTLAA
-194 QRARRSEQE
+194 QRARRSEDE

-216 IGTVNAALHGE
+216 IGTVNAELHGE
-227 ERTRTAVLAYDYTV
+227 ERARTAVLAYDYTV

-296 TFARLSGLVPRVGIV
+296 TFARLSALVPRIGIV

-345 EGGGLGSFAPE
+345 EGGGLGSYKPE
-356 EVGPVSVQEPNGTI
+356 EVGPVTVQEPGGVI
-370 DVLAAD
+370 DLLAID
-376 EAEAVAVAQRFLAF
+376 EAEAVAIAKRLLSYFQGPTEDWA
-390 LQAPGH
+390 
-396 ALDGWRCAD
+396 CAD

-412 VPADPKRVH
+412 VPADPKRIH
-421 DVRALLALLADADS
+421 DARALLHILADAGS

-441 RFGRTILT
+441 RFGGTIIT
-449 ALARVEG
+449 ALMRIEG
-456 RPVGVI
+456 RPLGVL

-475 DGADKAA
+475 AGSDKAA
-482 RFMQLCDAF
+482 RFMGLCDAF
-491 GLPLVSLLDTP
+491 GLPLLSLVDTP

-513 ATVRHASRMFVTA
+513 ATVRHTSRMFLTA

-531 PFLCVIVRRAFGL
+531 PLLCVIVRRAFGL

-556 PAIALAW
+556 PAITLAW

-578 LALRGELEAIADP
+578 LALRGELAAIEDET
-591 VEREQR
+591 EREQR

-603 AVRANSSALNAAT
+603 AVRANSSALHAAT

-629 RARPVATLRATP
+629 RMRLVQTLQAVVIAPPDPAT
-641 VPPPPPGGRRRTMV
+641 GRRRTMV

>member
-1 VGAAVADAAARDR
+1 M
-14 RSAHLSAATVARVL
+14 L

-41 AGEGTGVR
+41 AGEGSGVR

-63 HEVVAPAAGVVREL
+63 HEVVAPEAGVVREL

-83 QVAEGQALFRVEAA
+83 QVAEGQALFRVEV
-97 EHAGDDRAAGAADA
+97 GDVDDADA
-111 ASARDAAGAA
+111 PEEALGE
-121 GAAGAPGAPGDRGAI
+121 GDAI
-136 RPDLAELLERRRR
+136 RTDLGDVLERKRL
-149 AGDDA
+149 AADDA

-161 KRRATGLRTARE
+161 KRHATGLRTARE

-180 PGSFSEYGA
+180 AGSFNEYGA
-189 LALAA
+189 LTLAA
-194 QRARRSEQE
+194 QRARRSERE
-203 LIEKTPGDGIVTG
+203 LIERTPGDGIVTG
-216 IGTVNAALHGE
+216 VGTVGGA
-227 ERTRTAVLAYDYTV
+227 RTAILAYDYTV

-265 LPVVLFAEG
+265 LPIVLFAEG

-296 TFARLSGLVPRVGIV
+296 TFGRLSGLVPRVGIV

-356 EVGPVSVQEPNGTI
+356 EVGPVEVQEPNGVI

-376 EAEAVAVAQRFLAF
+376 EAEAVAVAKRVLAY
-390 LQAPGH
+390 LRGD
-396 ALDGWRCAD
+396 ALAEWSCAD
-405 QRLLRDA
+405 QALLRA
-412 VPADPKRVH
+412 AIPADAKRVH
-421 DVRALLALLADADS
+421 DARALLRTLADEGS

-441 RFGRTILT
+441 RFGRTVVT
-449 ALARVEG
+449 ALARIEG
-456 RPVGVI
+456 RPLGVI

-469 SGAIDA
+469 AGALDA
-475 DGADKAA
+475 DGSDKAA

-491 GLPLVSLLDTP
+491 GLPLVSLVDTP

-513 ATVRHASRMFVTA
+513 ATVRHTSRMFVTA
-526 ATLSV
+526 ATLTV
-531 PFLCVIVRRAFGL
+531 PLLCVIVRRAFGL

-556 PAIALAW
+556 PAITLAW

-578 LALRGELEAIADP
+578 LALRGELAAIADEG
-591 VEREQR
+591 EREQR

-629 RARPVATLRATP
+629 RARLVQTLDATP
-641 VPPPPPGGRRRTMV
+641 VPPPDPVTGRRRTMV

>member
-1 VGAAVADAAARDR
+1 MTE
-14 RSAHLSAATVARVL
+14 TV
-28 IESPLTGV
+28 SPLTGV

-41 AGEGTGVR
+41 VGEGRGVR

-77 AVAVGE
+77 VVAVGE
-83 QVAEGQALFRVEAA
+83 QVEEGQRLFRVEAVD
-97 EHAGDDRAAGAADA
+97 GAGAAA
-111 ASARDAAGAA
+111 ADQ
-121 GAAGAPGAPGDRGAI
+121 APHETAEDEEAI
-136 RPDLAELLERRRR
+136 RPDLAAVLERRRL
-149 AGDDA
+149 ASDDA

-161 KRRATGLRTARE
+161 KRHASGLRTARE

-180 PGSFSEYGA
+180 PVSFSEYGA
-189 LALAA
+189 LTLAA

-203 LIEKTPGDGIVTG
+203 LIERTPGDGIVTG
-216 IGTVNAALHGE
+216 VGSVGGH
-227 ERTRTAVLAYDYTV
+227 RTAILAYDYTV

-356 EVGPVSVQEPNGTI
+356 EVGPVSVQEPNGVI
-370 DVLAAD
+370 DVVAAD
-376 EAEAVAVAQRFLAF
+376 EAEAVSVAKRFLSYF
-390 LQAPGH
+390 RGSVSE
-396 ALDGWRCAD
+396 WSCAD
-405 QRLLRDA
+405 QTLLRSA
-412 VPADPKRVH
+412 VPADAKRVH
-421 DVRALLALLADADS
+421 DARALLVTLADSDS

-441 RFGRTILT
+441 RFGRTVIT
-449 ALARVEG
+449 ALARIEG

-462 ANDPRHL
+462 ANDPSHL
-469 SGAIDA
+469 SGALDA
-475 DGADKAA
+475 DGSDKAA

-491 GLPLVSLLDTP
+491 GVPLLSLVDTP

-513 ATVRHASRMFVTA
+513 ATVRHTSRMFLTA

-556 PAIALAW
+556 PAITLAW

-578 LALRGELEAIADP
+578 LALRGELAAIADEA
-591 VEREQR
+591 EREQR

-603 AVRANSSALNAAT
+603 AVRAQSTALNAAT

-629 RARPVATLRATP
+629 RARLVQTLAATP
-641 VPPPPPGGRRRTMV
+641 VAPPDPVSGRRRTMV